1 MKILVTGASGYI
13 GGGAAKALRASGHE
27 VSGLAR
33 SDAASAKLAT
43 AGLIPVHGDLGDF
56 DSLARAVA
64 GVDAV
69 VSTASIGSLEGN
81 ADTFAR
87 DRDAIRSMLAALD
100 GSGKTLLFTSGSA
113 VVGVFAD
120 GDASPDIYDEDV
132 DLPFSEAIFA
142 PPSAQV
148 HPMVAMGFAA
158 AMAARVE
165 TEKAVTGASG
175 VRGIVIRPG
184 LVYGKGGSYDIPRL
198 IKLAHELGTA
208 PHLGAG
214 HTLQGYVH
222 LDDLGQLFRLAVERA
237 PPSSVLHGVVDE
249 VSQRALAAA
258 VSRMIGAG
266 DVTDSLTLAEMFGA
280 GGSAGISLSLNKRLS
295 SEKTRALTG
304 WSPARF
310 DILQDVEYGSYA
322 S

>member
-1 MKILVTGASGYI
+1 MKVLVTGATGYI
-13 GGGAAKALRASGHE
+13 GGATARALRASGHE

-33 SDAASAKLAT
+33 SEAASAKLVA
-43 AGLIPVHGDLGDF
+43 AGLTPVRGDLGDA
-56 DSLARAVA
+56 DSLARAVT

-69 VSTASIGSLEGN
+69 VSTASIGSLEGD

-87 DRDAIRSMLAALD
+87 DRDAIRTMLAALD

-113 VVGVFAD
+113 VVGVFA
-120 GDASPDIYDEDV
+120 GGEASPDIHEEDV

-142 PPSAQV
+142 PTSAQV
-148 HPMVAMGFAA
+148 HPMVATGFAT
-158 AMAARVE
+158 AMAARIE

-175 VRGIVIRPG
+175 IRGIVVRPG
-184 LVYGKGGSYDIPRL
+184 LVYGEGGSYDIPKL
-198 IKLAHELGTA
+198 IKLAHEVGVA

-214 HTLQGYVH
+214 HTVQGYVH
-222 LDDLGQLFRLAVERA
+222 IDDLAKLFSLAVKRA
-237 PPSSVLHGVVDE
+237 PASSVLHGVAGE

-258 VSRMIGAG
+258 VSRMLGAG
-266 DVTDSLTLAEMFGA
+266 DVTESFTLEQMFGA

-295 SEKTRALTG
+295 AQKTRQLTG
-304 WSPARF
+304 WSPSST
-310 DILQDVEYGSYA
+310 DILQDVEFGSYA